1 MSNRGTEVGNLLPVK
16 TWMKNASIKAVLNA
30 LAAGGKEARFIGGC
44 VRDELL
50 KLPVNEVDLATPER
64 PERVIELLEKAEIK
78 AVPTGIKYGTVT
90 AVIRNNTYQITSL
103 RKDITTNGR
112 HPVVEFTDDWRED
125 AMRRDFTF
133 NALSATPD
141 GVVYDYLNGLQ
152 DLADRRIKFV
162 GLAEE
167 RINED
172 HLRILRYFRFMAT
185 TGFLNDDK
193 VSHQICID
201 NAYLLSHLSGE
212 RIREEF
218 FKILISENY
227 NDVLEVMVK
236 SGVTRHFLPEA
247 MQTNLTKH
255 LIRVENFVNEH
266 FSIIID
272 PVRRLASLISTDRS
286 NVDAIAQRLKFSND
300 QYKKLKG
307 YLVPE
312 WQATWNI
319 DDVSL
324 RAGLYRFGAAY
335 IINLSLQQWSRM
347 LANTDPLP
355 QEQNDAWLRIINTAN
370 SWKDRTF
377 PIKGQDVVNLGIAE
391 GPKISDI
398 LKKLENWWLNSGC
411 TANRETCL
419 KKLRQVSLDE

>member
-1 MSNRGTEVGNLLPVK
+1 MSNRGTEVGNLLPIK

-30 LAAGGKEARFIGGC
+30 LSAGGKEPRFIGGC

-50 KLPVNEVDLATPER
+50 KLPVNDVDLATPER
-64 PERVIELLEKAEIK
+64 PERVIQLLEKAEIK
-78 AVPTGIKYGTVT
+78 AMPTGIKYGTVT
-90 AVIRNNTYQITSL
+90 AVVRNNTYHITSL

-141 GVVYDYLNGLQ
+141 GMVYDYLNGLQ

-172 HLRILRYFRFMAT
+172 HLRILRYFRLMAT

-193 VSHQICID
+193 VSHQMCID
-201 NAYLLSHLSGE
+201 KAYLLSHLSGE
-212 RIREEF
+212 RVREEF

-227 NDVLEVMVK
+227 NDVLDVMVK

-247 MQTNLTKH
+247 MQTNLIKH
-255 LIRVENFVNEH
+255 LIRVENFANEH
-266 FSIIID
+266 INIIID
-272 PVRRLASLISTDRS
+272 PIRRLASLIGTDRS

-300 QYKKLKG
+300 QYKKLKS
-307 YLVPE
+307 LLEPQ
-312 WQATWNI
+312 WQSVWNT
-319 DDVSL
+319 DDFSL
-324 RAGLYRFGAAY
+324 RAGLHRFGATY
-335 IINLSLQQWSRM
+335 IIDLSLQQWARM
-347 LANTDPLP
+347 LADAPQLP
-355 QEQNDAWLRIINTAN
+355 REQTEAWLRIINTAIC
-370 SWKDRTF
+370 WKDRTF

-391 GPKISDI
+391 GPKISQI
-398 LKKLENWWLNSGC
+398 LKKLENWWINDGC
-411 TANRETCL
+411 KAERSACL
-419 KKLRQVSLDE
+419 KKLRQMPLDG